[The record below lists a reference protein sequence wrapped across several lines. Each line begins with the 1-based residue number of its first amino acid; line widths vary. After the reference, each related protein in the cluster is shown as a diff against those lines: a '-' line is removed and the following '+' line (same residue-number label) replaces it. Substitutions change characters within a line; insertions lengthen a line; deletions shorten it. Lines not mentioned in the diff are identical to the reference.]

1 MYSYY
6 TKIDIETCKRLIE
19 MQIWSQSYQMGGI
32 RGKVYYDSNDF
43 QISKSRINSRSQTGR
58 VFYGKFIEK
67 DSGTIINGEFSLD
80 TGVALFAGF
89 LFTFGIV
96 IWLYYFLNFF
106 LGMSNDNISSL
117 LVLIGMP
124 IFLGFGML
132 GVKLGDKEEEK
143 NYILYIIATTLNATI
158 NQDQGI
164 E

>member
-1 MYSYY
+1 
-6 TKIDIETCKRLIE
+6 
-19 MQIWSQSYQMGGI
+19 MGGI
-32 RGKVYYDSNDF
+32 RGKVYYDSNEF
-43 QISKSRINSRSQTGR
+43 QIFKSRINSRSQTAR

-67 DSGTIINGEFSLD
+67 DNGTIINGEFSMD
-80 TGVALFAGF
+80 TGVFVFMGF

-106 LGMSNDNISSL
+106 LGISNDNISSL
-117 LVLIGMP
+117 LVLIVMP
-124 IFLGFGML
+124 IFLGFGAL